1 MKLLIFSRGESV
13 THIKIHNKDDM
24 LNLCG
29 GESFPSLSDLVQFY
43 MENPDQLQEKNGGTI
58 VLRLVFLLKS
68 LSLQFILILSN
79 KKMLTTIFLN
89 SYSLL

>member
-58 VLRLVFLLKS
+58 VLRLVFFAK
-68 LSLQFILILSN
+68 
-79 KKMLTTIFLN
+79 IFLYN
-89 SYSLL
+89 LFLFYLIKNAYHDILQ